1 MLNAQVGRRLGVLA
15 MCVAATLGVV
25 GAAMGQERG
34 PALAM
39 GETGWADRIWSA
51 ASSGD
56 RDGFLRL
63 LEAAPEDAEAGALR
77 SGFDLLRQNIERRE
91 ATRAAKIEE
100 IRGKL
105 EAALAEPPSDL
116 ALSKALRD
124 AVELEMYIGDKG
136 QFRSDPRVVD
146 LVARAESAARAA
158 EARGDWLIANELF
171 YRLDLIDE
179 DAAAYKEDFDRVSR
193 RLMMISLYAPRQ
205 LWEMRSERRVA
216 EGEEPLPAYNPL
228 GDDYRRK
235 LMGVTSELTTEALYR
250 SVREHYS
257 QPDAR
262 DVLSGG
268 LEALRTF
275 ATTSDLAVEFPG
287 LADAEA
293 VGRFIGALEKRR
305 EDLRSFRLSKPA
317 LRLFVEEVS
326 RTGELIGVPE
336 QVVMHE
342 FGNGAMAT
350 LDEFSAIIWPDE
362 FRQFQR
368 STQGRFIGIG
378 VQIRLN
384 ELSNIEVVT
393 PLEGTPAQR
402 IGIRSGDV
410 IVGVNGQTAI
420 GMSLDQAVDV
430 ITGPANTNVTITVER
445 EEEGEKRLIDFT
457 ISRAEIK
464 LRSVKGWQRLDEH
477 EDHWNWFVDREQGI
491 GYVRMTQFHEDTKN
505 EFDAAI
511 RQMKSEGLRGLI
523 LDLRFNPGGLLDQA
537 IEVASRFV
545 DGSEAADTPLKG
557 VVVKTLGGDRR
568 REQTERA
575 IWNRASLSG
584 IPVVVLTN
592 EGSASASEIVSGAI
606 QDYARLGQIKGL
618 VLGARTYGKGSVQ
631 NVWYLDAREPAA
643 LKLTT
648 AHYYLPGGRH
658 IHKAP
663 GRRDYGVAPDM
674 EIEMLPEQITEAIR
688 LRQDADVMPIGPDGK
703 IVEDVEP
710 TDPQDLIEKGIDLQL
725 QTALVLL
732 QSQVEA
738 VSERAVR
745 R

>member
-1 MLNAQVGRRLGVLA
+1 MLKAQVGRRLGALVV
-15 MCVAATLGVV
+15 CVAATLVV
-25 GAAMGQERG
+25 AGPIRGQDGG

-39 GETGWADRIWSA
+39 GENAWAERIWSA

-56 RDGFLRL
+56 REEFLSL
-63 LEAAPEDAEAGALR
+63 LEAAPGDGEAGALR
-77 SGFDLLRQNIERRE
+77 SAFDLLRQNFERRE
-91 ATRAAKIEE
+91 ETRAAKIAE
-100 IRGKL
+100 ITGKL
-105 EAALAEPPSDL
+105 EAALAEPPTDL

-124 AVELEMYIGDKG
+124 AVELEMYIGDKAR
-136 QFRSDPRVVD
+136 FRADPRVVD
-146 LVARAESAARAA
+146 LVSRAEAAAREA
-158 EARGDWLIANELF
+158 EARGDWLTANELF

-179 DAAAYKEDFDRVSR
+179 DAAAYKTDFERVSR

-216 EGEEPLPAYNPL
+216 EGEEPLPEYNPI

-235 LMGVTSELTTEALYR
+235 LMGVTNELTTEALFR

-257 QPDAR
+257 SPEAQK
-262 DVLSGG
+262 VLSGG
-268 LEALRTF
+268 LDALRTF

-287 LADAEA
+287 LADEA
-293 VGRFIGALEKRR
+293 AVRDFLIALEEKRA
-305 EDLRSFRLSKPA
+305 ELGSFRLSRPA
-317 LRLFVEEVS
+317 LRVFVDEVA
-326 RTGELIGVPE
+326 RAGEIVGVPE
-336 QVVMHE
+336 QVVLHE

-350 LDEFSAIIWPDE
+350 LDEFSAIVWPDE

-410 IVGVNGQTAI
+410 IVAVNGQTAI
-420 GMSLDQAVDV
+420 GMSLDQAVEV

-445 EEEGEKRLIDFT
+445 EEDGEKRRLDFT

-464 LRSVKGWQRLDEH
+464 LRSVKGWERLDEH

-511 RQMKSEGLRGLI
+511 RQMKSEGLNALI

-557 VVVKTLGGDRR
+557 VVVKTLGRDRQ

-688 LRQDADVMPIGPDGK
+688 LRQDADVMPLGPDGK
-703 IVEDVEP
+703 IVEDAEP
-710 TDPQDLIEKGIDLQL
+710 VDPNDLIEKGIDLQL

-738 VSERAVR
+738 SAQRAVSR
-745 R
+745 